1 MDLSRVP
8 QHDKPEGESMP
19 KDRKVSV
26 GDQAPDFTL
35 PDQTG
40 TPVRLRDLVGR
51 KTVVLYFYPKDETPG
66 CTIEARAFR
75 DSYEQ
80 FNARDAEVVGVSSD
94 SVRSHRRFAQR
105 HKLPFLLLSD
115 ADGVVR
121 RSYGVEK
128 TLGLLPGRVT
138 YVIDQTGVVRHV
150 YSSQL
155 RATRHPRE
163 ALTVL
168 SAMGEH

>member
-1 MDLSRVP
+1 MA
-8 QHDKPEGESMP
+8 
-19 KDRKVSV
+19 KDRKVGV
-26 GDQAPDFTL
+26 GDVAPDFTL
-35 PDQTG
+35 SDQTG
-40 TPVRLRDLVGR
+40 TPVRLADLIGR

-80 FNARDAEVVGVSSD
+80 FSAQDAQVLGVSSD

-115 ADGVVR
+115 ADGAVR
-121 RSYGVEK
+121 RLYGVEK

-155 RATRHPRE
+155 RVTRHPRE
-163 ALTVL
+163 ALLTL
-168 SAMGEH
+168 SALAGDGA

>member
-1 MDLSRVP
+1 MSRAT
-8 QHDKPEGESMP
+8 E
-19 KDRKVSV
+19 VSV
-26 GDQAPDFTL
+26 GDVAPDFTL
-35 PDQTG
+35 PDQSG
-40 TPVRLRDLVGR
+40 APVRLGDLVGR
-51 KTVVLYFYPKDETPG
+51 KTVVLYFYPKDDTPG

-75 DSYEQ
+75 DSYEEFSAQ
-80 FNARDAEVVGVSSD
+80 GAQVVGVSSD

-105 HKLPFLLLSD
+105 HDLPFLLLSD
-115 ADGVVR
+115 ADGAVR
-121 RSYGVEK
+121 RLYGVEK

-168 SAMGEH
+168 SALGGDGA

>member
-1 MDLSRVP
+1 MS
-8 QHDKPEGESMP
+8 KAT
-19 KDRKVSV
+19 KVSV
-26 GDQAPDFTL
+26 GDVAPDFTL
-35 PDQTG
+35 PDQLG
-40 TPVRLRDLVGR
+40 APVRLGDLVGR
-51 KTVVLYFYPKDETPG
+51 KTVVLYFYPKDHTPG

-75 DSYEQ
+75 DSYEEFSAQ
-80 FNARDAEVVGVSSD
+80 GAQVVGVSSD

-105 HKLPFLLLSD
+105 HDLPFLLLSD
-115 ADGVVR
+115 ADGAVR
-121 RSYGVEK
+121 RLYGVEK

-168 SAMGEH
+168 SALGGDGA

>member
-1 MDLSRVP
+1 MKERRVN
-8 QHDKPEGESMP
+8 
-19 KDRKVSV
+19 V
-26 GDQAPDFTL
+26 GDVAPDFTL
-35 PDQTG
+35 PDQSG
-40 TPVRLRDLVGR
+40 TPVRLGELIGE

-80 FNARDAEVVGVSSD
+80 FSAKDAQVVGVSSD
-94 SVRSHRRFAQR
+94 SVRSHRRFARR
-105 HKLPFLLLSD
+105 HNLPFLLLSD
-115 ADGVVR
+115 ADGAVR
-121 RSYGVEK
+121 RLYGVEK

-138 YVIDQTGVVRHV
+138 YVIDHTGTVRHV

-163 ALTVL
+163 ALMVL
-168 SAMGEH
+168 SALAGDRA

>member
-1 MDLSRVP
+1 
-8 QHDKPEGESMP
+8 
-19 KDRKVSV
+19 
-26 GDQAPDFTL
+26 
-35 PDQTG
+35 
-40 TPVRLRDLVGR
+40 
-51 KTVVLYFYPKDETPG
+51 
-66 CTIEARAFR
+66 
-75 DSYEQ
+75 
-80 FNARDAEVVGVSSD
+80 VSSD

-163 ALTVL
+163 ALMML
-168 SAMGEH
+168 SALEGDGA

>member
-1 MDLSRVP
+1 MSR
-8 QHDKPEGESMP
+8 
-19 KDRKVSV
+19 DRKVSV
-26 GDQAPDFTL
+26 GDLAPDFTL
-35 PDQTG
+35 SDQTG
-40 TPVRLRDLVGR
+40 TPVRLQDLIGR

-80 FNARDAEVVGVSSD
+80 FSAKDAEVVGVSSD
-94 SVRSHRRFAQR
+94 SVRSHRSFAR
-105 HKLPFLLLSD
+105 RYNLPFLLLSD
-115 ADGVVR
+115 RDGAVR
-121 RSYGVEK
+121 RLYGVEK

-163 ALTVL
+163 ALMML
-168 SAMGEH
+168 SALRGDGA

>member
-1 MDLSRVP
+1 MS
-8 QHDKPEGESMP
+8 KAT
-19 KDRKVSV
+19 KVSV
-26 GDQAPDFTL
+26 GDVAPDFTL
-35 PDQTG
+35 SDQTG
-40 TPVRLRDLVGR
+40 TPVRLHDLIGH

-80 FNARDAEVVGVSSD
+80 FSAKDAQVVGVSSD
-94 SVRSHRRFAQR
+94 SVQSHRRFARR
-105 HKLPFLLLSD
+105 HNLPFLLLSD
-115 ADGVVR
+115 RDGAVR
-121 RSYGVEK
+121 RLYGVEK

-163 ALTVL
+163 ALMVL
-168 SAMGEH
+168 SALASDSA

>member
-1 MDLSRVP
+1 MTTRN
-8 QHDKPEGESMP
+8 
-19 KDRKVSV
+19 KVSI
-26 GDQAPDFTL
+26 GDLAPDFTL
-35 PDQTG
+35 PDQWG
-40 TPVRLRDLVGR
+40 KPVRLQDVLGE

-80 FNARDAEVVGVSSD
+80 FSAKDAQVVGVSSD

-105 HKLPFLLLSD
+105 HNLPFLLLSD
-115 ADGVVR
+115 RDGAVR
-121 RSYGVEK
+121 RLYGVEK

-163 ALTVL
+163 ALMVL
-168 SAMGEH
+168 SALRGDRP

>member
-1 MDLSRVP
+1 MTK
-8 QHDKPEGESMP
+8 H
-19 KDRKVSV
+19 RKVNV
-26 GDQAPDFTL
+26 GDLAPDFTL
-35 PDQTG
+35 PDQSG
-40 TPVRLRDLVGR
+40 TPVRLGDLVGQ

-80 FNARDAEVVGVSSD
+80 FSAQHAQVVGVSSD

-105 HKLPFLLLSD
+105 HHLPFLLLSD
-115 ADGVVR
+115 ADGAVR
-121 RSYGVEK
+121 RLYGVEK

-138 YVIDQTGVVRHV
+138 YVIDQTGTVRHV

-163 ALTVL
+163 ALMVL
-168 SAMGEH
+168 SALGGDGA

>member
-1 MDLSRVP
+1 MVRKEKKVCV
-8 QHDKPEGESMP
+8 GE
-19 KDRKVSV
+19 V
-26 GDQAPDFTL
+26 APDFTL

-80 FNARDAEVVGVSSD
+80 FSAKDAEVVGVSSD

-105 HKLPFLLLSD
+105 LHLPFLLLSD
-115 ADGVVR
+115 SDGAVR
-121 RSYGVEK
+121 RLYGVEK

-138 YVIDQTGVVRHV
+138 YVIDQTGMVRHV

-163 ALTVL
+163 ALMVL
-168 SAMGEH
+168 SALGGDRA

>member
-1 MDLSRVP
+1 MTK
-8 QHDKPEGESMP
+8 Q
-19 KDRKVSV
+19 RKVTV
-26 GDQAPDFTL
+26 GDVAPDFTL
-35 PDQTG
+35 PDQSG
-40 TPVRLRDLVGR
+40 TPVRLGDLVGR

-80 FNARDAEVVGVSSD
+80 FTAQDAQVVGVSSD

-105 HKLPFLLLSD
+105 HNLPFLLLSD
-115 ADGVVR
+115 ADGTVR
-121 RSYGVEK
+121 RLYGVEK

-138 YVIDQTGVVRHV
+138 YVIDQTGTVRHV

-163 ALTVL
+163 ALMML
-168 SAMGEH
+168 SALGGEGA

>member
-1 MDLSRVP
+1 MTRT
-8 QHDKPEGESMP
+8 
-19 KDRKVSV
+19 RKVSV
-26 GDQAPDFTL
+26 GDMAPDFTL
-35 PDQTG
+35 PDQSG
-40 TPVRLRDLVGR
+40 TPVRLGDIVGQ

-80 FNARDAEVVGVSSD
+80 FSAKDAQVVGVSSD

-105 HKLPFLLLSD
+105 LKLPFLLLSD
-115 ADGVVR
+115 ADGAVR
-121 RSYGVEK
+121 RLYGVEK

-163 ALTVL
+163 ALMVL
-168 SAMGEH
+168 STLGGDRA